1 MAQLVGVD
9 PGRRRMLVCGSCETA
24 WRYTRTRCP
33 FCEADSQRLTGVA
46 IEGEGGLRLD
56 YCETCRG
63 YLKTYAGQGDE
74 DVLLADWTSLHL
86 DALARERGLER
97 VAASLYDLE
106 PQTV

>member
-1 MAQLVGVD
+1 
-9 PGRRRMLVCGSCETA
+9 MLVCGSCETA
-24 WRYTRTRCP
+24 WRYARTQCP
-33 FCEADSQRLTGVA
+33 FCEADSQRLTGVG

-56 YCETCRG
+56 YCEACRG

-97 VAASLYDLE
+97 VASSLYDLE